1 MVAGPHALE
10 VVMDC
15 IRTFLLGLVCVLAA
29 CGSEQDQQTGRR
41 LGLPKQIVRLGW
53 GHSLGESVTA
63 SNLTVWP
70 VFSDKEPEDLG
81 NFVTLAEAQKRGVAT
96 VREHANETVN
106 TLVIE
111 NKGEDPILVC
121 SGTVVKGGNQ
131 DRQIGQ
137 DFVIRAGATVPVDAF
152 CVEAGRW
159 SSSRGGSDT
168 SGLFQAISKIAP
180 SRIRNK
186 TYLRDQS
193 AVWTEV
199 STLRHQGAITIEFS
213 SQTSLVDVLEANL
226 EGTSIDPK
234 KLSEPVNKHFA
245 ALRKEKNEP
254 VGFAYAINGEP
265 VGVRIF
271 AHPRILH
278 GQLAGFVDSM
288 CLEALLTKSEKEAK
302 CTSEEVVAFVKSI
315 NTARERVI
323 ATNAANTNAVRLGR
337 VGFSNSC
344 FVHVKGKNTAVA
356 LTRDWTRR

>member
-1 MVAGPHALE
+1 
-10 VVMDC
+10 MDR
-15 IRTFLLGLVCVLAA
+15 IRTFLLGLICFLAA
-29 CGSEQDQQTGRR
+29 CGSDQDQQTGRR
-41 LGLPKQIVRLGW
+41 LGLPRQIVRLGW
-53 GHSLGESVTA
+53 EHSLGESVTTD
-63 SNLTVWP
+63 NLTVWP
-70 VFSDKEPEDLG
+70 VFSNKEPEDLG
-81 NFVTLAEAQKRGVAT
+81 AFVTLAEAQKRGLAT
-96 VREHANETVN
+96 VREHADEEVG

-152 CVEAGRW
+152 CVEHGRW
-159 SSSRGGSDT
+159 SESRAGTDT
-168 SGLFQAISKIAP
+168 AGLFQAVSKVAP
-180 SRIRNK
+180 SRIRNQIYVK
-186 TYLRDQS
+186 DQGQVWEEVASLRRGFGSGADS
-193 AVWTEV
+193 DRAV
-199 STLRHQGAITIEFS
+199 LGGG
-213 SQTSLVDVLEANL
+213 TSLVDVLEADL
-226 EGTSIDPK
+226 AGTSADPA
-234 KLSEPVNKHFA
+234 KLSEPVKKYFA
-245 ALRKEKNEP
+245 ALRKEKKGT

-271 AHPRILH
+271 AHPRILDA
-278 GQLAGFVDSM
+278 QLAGFVDSM
-288 CLEALLTKSEKEAK
+288 CLEARLSRPQKDAT

-323 ATNAANTNAVRLGR
+323 ATPGANTNAVRISR